1 MKFYA
6 SLLCLILVLASCKN
20 EDKKQDEKTNDEIEQ
35 NENQKTSGID
45 TDKNNSEVNNNE
57 NEDNSIDSP
66 DNDSESSSRSSEK
79 AIAGE
84 IYVKIDEKDA
94 NCNCYCLE
102 LDMNN
107 NTELCLS
114 EDKIYITASYS
125 KSGNNVNMYYT
136 SPSSKNT
143 NDELPWE
150 DFDTNTPI
158 AVLSPTDNG
167 NMELDWKGFSI
178 NGELAI
184 DYAIY
189 GKKTLEGTYKKQ

>member
-6 SLLCLILVLASCKN
+6 SLLCLILVLVSCKN
-20 EDKKQDEKTNDEIEQ
+20 EDKKQDEKTNNETEQ
-35 NENQKTSGID
+35 NENQKTSGVN
-45 TDKNNSEVNNNE
+45 TKKNNSEIDYNE
-57 NEDNSIDSP
+57 NEESSIDSP
-66 DNDSESSSRSSEK
+66 DKKSNNSSGSSK
-79 AIAGE
+79 AAVSGE
-84 IYVKIDEKDA
+84 TYVKIDEKDA

-102 LDMNN
+102 LNMNN

-114 EDKIYITASYS
+114 EDEIYITARYS
-125 KSGNNVNMYYT
+125 KSGNNINMYYAN
-136 SPSSKNT
+136 PSSKNT
-143 NDELPWE
+143 NEELPWE

-167 NMELDWKGFSI
+167 NLELDWKGFSI
-178 NGELAI
+178 NGELAV

>member
-6 SLLCLILVLASCKN
+6 SLLCLMLVLVSCKDEDN
-20 EDKKQDEKTNDEIEQ
+20 NQEDKPYFEIEQ
-35 NENQKTSGID
+35 NENDNTSEPG
-45 TDKNNSEVNNNE
+45 SEKSDSEINF
-57 NEDNSIDSP
+57 NEDESIDSP
-66 DNDSESSSRSSEK
+66 DNTSKNKMESSE
-79 AIAGE
+79 AITSGTT
-84 IYVKIDEKDA
+84 YVKIDENDA
-94 NCNCYCLE
+94 NCRCYCVV

-114 EDKIYITASYS
+114 EDKMFINARYA
-125 KSGNNVNMYYT
+125 KSGNNVNIYYVN
-136 SPSSKNT
+136 PSAKNT
-143 NDELPWE
+143 NEDLPWE

-158 AVLSPTDNG
+158 AVLSPDENG

-178 NGELAI
+178 DGELAV